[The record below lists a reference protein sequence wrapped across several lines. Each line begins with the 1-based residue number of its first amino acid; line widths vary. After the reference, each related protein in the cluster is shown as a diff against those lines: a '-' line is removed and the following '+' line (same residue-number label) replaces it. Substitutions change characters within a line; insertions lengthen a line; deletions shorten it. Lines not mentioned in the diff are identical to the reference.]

1 MKNKLLI
8 YVSIIELVCFII
20 GYMLYVI
27 FINSFDINALIIS
40 IVSFIICLLITI
52 FIYFKLKKE
61 SR

>member
-27 FINSFDINALIIS
+27 FINNFDINALIIS
-40 IVSFIICLLITI
+40 IVSFIICLLITM

-61 SR
+61 